1 MYVPQT
7 NLNWIANNS
16 RRSAGRA
23 RETICVYHPGVI
35 YFTPCD
41 QGWKEDSDED
51 SDEETVVL
59 NDSDKLRTSGHPIDR
74 LRWSDPV
81 EGRINTTNIDEP
93 SRSDD
98 DGSSSDDGELGIW
111 RDSAGKTL

>member
-1 MYVPQT
+1 MPQT
-7 NLNWIANNS
+7 NINQIANNS
-16 RRSAGRA
+16 CRSIGRA
-23 RETICVYHPGVI
+23 QQTIRAYHPGVI
-35 YFTPCD
+35 SFTPCD
-41 QGWKEDSDED
+41 QGWKEDSNED

-59 NDSDKLRTSGHPIDR
+59 NDSDELRTSGHPIDR

-81 EGRINTTNIDEP
+81 EGRIDTANIDEP

-98 DGSSSDDGELGIW
+98 DGSSSDDGELGTW